1 MQTATV
7 KKARYHK
14 DHSLEDELDFNSP
27 EVRAEVDPYLAK
39 PEPTKTVDNIDPD
52 TGALET
58 APLDAEQATYK
69 KRYGDLRRYQQ
80 EQAAEFKKELASI
93 RTQLAEA
100 TNKNIELPK
109 TEAEVKD
116 WAERYPDVY
125 GIVETIAKKSVLA
138 ERETVSARLEEI
150 ENMRRDVTRDRAE
163 NKIRKSHPDFDELRG
178 DEHFHE
184 WVSTKPKWVQDA
196 LYVNDD
202 DAEAVIGVLDYYKL
216 DKAAKE
222 PKVAPKRPIEDAR
235 QAAQLVA
242 RTRTVSDITASPEG
256 DNKIYESQVK
266 KMSPRQYERMEA
278 EIDKA
283 IREKRFIYDITGA
296 IR

>member
-39 PEPTKTVDNIDPD
+39 PEPAKTPDNIDPD

-222 PKVAPKRPIEDAR
+222 PKVAPKRPVEDAR

-256 DNKIYESQVK
+256 DNKIFESQVK
-266 KMSPRQYERMEA
+266 KMSPRQYERMEP

-283 IREKRFIYDITGA
+283 IREKRFVYDISGGA
-296 IR
+296 R